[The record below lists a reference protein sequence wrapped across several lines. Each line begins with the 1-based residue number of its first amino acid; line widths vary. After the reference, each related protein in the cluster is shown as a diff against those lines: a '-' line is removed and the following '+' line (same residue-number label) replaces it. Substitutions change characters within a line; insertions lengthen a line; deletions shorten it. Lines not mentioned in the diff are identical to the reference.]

1 MKEFII
7 ENFLAGSTVSFLDV
21 AIKLFMALVI
31 GATIGIKAIFNKIK
45 GRKNKND

>member
-31 GATIGIKAIFNKIK
+31 GATIYIAY
-45 GRKNKND
+45 